1 MNDAARW
8 SEIVFVAVP
17 FAAIDD
23 VVKTAAAA
31 FEDKTVVDVTNALDA
46 NMNLA
51 LGFTTS
57 GAEELQKAFNTVFAA
72 HIETGRVGGQAL
84 TTFVASDDAAAK
96 GAVLEL
102 ARDIGFDPVD
112 AGALKNARHLEP
124 MALLNIQLAFV
135 LGWGAAVRSQGRTRV
150 RLSAVCCELTGAW

>member
-57 GAEELQKAFNTVFAA
+57 GAEELQKVFNKVFAA

-112 AGALKNARHLEP
+112 AGALKNARHL
-124 MALLNIQLAFV
+124 
-135 LGWGAAVRSQGRTRV
+135 
-150 RLSAVCCELTGAW
+150 